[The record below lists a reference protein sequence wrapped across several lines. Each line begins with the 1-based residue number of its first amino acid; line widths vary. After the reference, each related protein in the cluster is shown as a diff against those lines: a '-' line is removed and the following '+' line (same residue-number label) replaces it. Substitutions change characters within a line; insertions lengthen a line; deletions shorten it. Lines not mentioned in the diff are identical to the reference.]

1 MRAVISR
8 AFRCSCFEVIKSEEI
23 FLDWGN
29 IACLAEFH
37 TWQEDKT
44 IPGSECKLVK
54 KENFSTVVSTETTDT
69 ATIDDLDS
77 RWQHVVRRR
86 SFLKG
91 VGMAGAALSAGTLL
105 APAGTAQTSSS
116 RGKLS
121 NGDVALLQFA
131 AWAEIVESDLWTQY
145 AELGGVGPSGGG
157 AAQANEEF
165 QGFIGGNPAYTLA
178 LQNLDGDMP
187 QYITDNTD
195 DELSHAAFLT
205 AFLQSRGVEPVNLE
219 PFRTLPSSQATGAR
233 QIKRITNLMNLNV
246 DLSWYTRYRSGK
258 NPDLG
263 AAFKGPFVIANQ
275 PAIPLND
282 TDTPPS
288 TNPTI
293 PITGRDAERIQA
305 IANTAGF
312 HFAFIEQGGASL
324 YPTLAFK
331 ATDPTVL
338 RILVSIGG
346 VEIDHFGLWHDKG
359 GNAVSQPL
367 AGVVDPVTG
376 LTFPDLNNPATE
388 LTQTNKILPEP
399 CSFISKNL
407 PRCSV
412 IRPTSTQNA
421 GAVATVKAFTD
432 DGLFNGQSGEFLEL
446 SMQLAIA
453 ADSVQRGF

>member
-1 MRAVISR
+1 MKTEENSLSTLV
-8 AFRCSCFEVIKSEEI
+8 SEANSSEAKDSSI
-23 FLDWGN
+23 EEDVQR
-29 IACLAEFH
+29 H
-37 TWQEDKT
+37 WQ
-44 IPGSECKLVK
+44 GVVK
-54 KENFSTVVSTETTDT
+54 
-69 ATIDDLDS
+69 
-77 RWQHVVRRR
+77 RR

-91 VGMAGAALSAGTLL
+91 LGIAGATLSASALL
-105 APAGTAQTSSS
+105 GAEGNAQAARST
-116 RGKLS
+116 GKLS
-121 NGDVALLQFA
+121 KGDVALCQVRL
-131 AWAEIVESDLWTQY
+131 WAELVESDLGTQY

-157 AAQANEEF
+157 AAQADEEF

-205 AFLQSRGVEPVNLE
+205 AFLKSKGEVPLDLE
-219 PFRTLPSSQATGAR
+219 PFRKLPSSKATGAR
-233 QIKRITNLMNLNV
+233 QIKRITNLMNLHV
-246 DLSWYTRYRSGK
+246 DLSWYTRYRSGQ

-263 AAFKGPFVIANQ
+263 RVFKGPLVIKNQ

-288 TNPTI
+288 TIPSI
-293 PITGRDAERIQA
+293 PITGRDAQRIQA

-359 GNAVSQPL
+359 GNAVSQSL
-367 AGVVDPVTG
+367 AGVDLVTG

-388 LTQTNKILPEP
+388 LTQID
-399 CSFISKNL
+399 
-407 PRCSV
+407 
-412 IRPTSTQNA
+412 A
-421 GAVATVKAFTD
+421 GDHGAP
-432 DGLFNGQSGEFLEL
+432 
-446 SMQLAIA
+446 
-453 ADSVQRGF
+453 

>member
-1 MRAVISR
+1 M
-8 AFRCSCFEVIKSEEI
+8 
-23 FLDWGN
+23 
-29 IACLAEFH
+29 AEFYIS
-37 TWQEDKT
+37 QGY
-44 IPGSECKLVK
+44 IKLSQDRSVGLLK
-54 KENFSTVVSTETTDT
+54 KENLSTTVSTETATDPMET
-69 ATIDDLDS
+69 LDS
-77 RWQHVVRRR
+77 RWQRVVERR

-91 VGMAGAALSAGTLL
+91 IGMAEQRCPRAHSLQPKAGLKTSRATAGFLL
-105 APAGTAQTSSS
+105 AMLRFCNS
-116 RGKLS
+116 RCGPKLS
-121 NGDVALLQFA
+121 KVICGPSTRNS
-131 AWAEIVESDLWTQY
+131 AE
-145 AELGGVGPSGGG
+145 PSGGG
-157 AAQANEEF
+157 AAQASEEF
-165 QGFIGGNPAYTLA
+165 QKFIGGNPAYTLA

-205 AFLQSRGVEPVNLE
+205 AFLKSRGELPVDLE
-219 PFRTLPSSQATGAR
+219 PFRVLPSSKATGAR

-263 AAFKGPFVIANQ
+263 AAFKGPFVITNQ

-312 HFAFIEQGGASL
+312 HFAFIEQGHTSL
-324 YPTLAFK
+324 YPTMAFK

-346 VEIDHFGLWHDKG
+346 VEIDHFGQWHDKG
-359 GNAVSQPL
+359 ANAVAQPL
-367 AGVVDPVTG
+367 AGVVDPVTR

-388 LTQTNKILPEP
+388 LTQTNKIPPEP
-399 CSFISKNL
+399 CNFISKSL

-412 IRPTSTQNA
+412 IRPTSTKNG
-421 GAVATVKAFTD
+421 GAEWHDTSRV
-432 DGLFNGQSGEFLEL
+432 GW
-446 SMQLAIA
+446 
-453 ADSVQRGF
+453 

>member
-1 MRAVISR
+1 
-8 AFRCSCFEVIKSEEI
+8 
-23 FLDWGN
+23 
-29 IACLAEFH
+29 
-37 TWQEDKT
+37 
-44 IPGSECKLVK
+44 VK
-54 KENFSTVVSTETTDT
+54 KENLATTVSTETTPPAPVEDV
-69 ATIDDLDS
+69 DS
-77 RWQHVVRRR
+77 RWQRVVERR
-86 SFLKG
+86 SFLKNIG
-91 VGMAGAALSAGTLL
+91 IAGAALSAGALL
-105 APAGTAQTSSS
+105 KTEGNAQTTRSTG
-116 RGKLS
+116 RLS
-121 NGDVALLQFA
+121 KGDAALLQFA
-131 AWAEIVESDLWTQY
+131 LWAETVESDLWTQY

-157 AAQANEEF
+157 AAQSTEEF
-165 QGFIGGNPAYTLA
+165 QGFIGGNPAYSLA

-195 DELSHAAFLT
+195 DELSHAAFLQ
-205 AFLQSRGVEPVNLE
+205 AFLRSRGEAPVDLE
-219 PFRTLPSSQATGAR
+219 PFRNLPSSQATGAR
-233 QIKRITNLMNLNV
+233 QIKRLTNLMNLNV

-263 AAFKGPFVIANQ
+263 AVFKGPFLIKNQ

-293 PITGRDAERIQA
+293 PIAGRDAERIQA

-331 ATDPTVL
+331 ANDPTVL

-359 GNAVSQPL
+359 ANAVAQPL
-367 AGVVDPVTG
+367 AGLADPVTG

-399 CSFISKNL
+399 CNFISKSL

-412 IRPTSTQNA
+412 IRPTSTQNG
-421 GAVATVKAFTD
+421 GAVATVKAFTE
-432 DGLFNGQSGEFLEL
+432 DGLFIGQPAAFFEL
-446 SMQLAIA
+446 SMQLAVA
-453 ADSVQRGF
+453 ADSVRRGL

>member
-1 MRAVISR
+1 MKEENLPSKSTLEARSPET
-8 AFRCSCFEVIKSEEI
+8 SGDEVQRHWNSV
-23 FLDWGN
+23 
-29 IACLAEFH
+29 
-37 TWQEDKT
+37 
-44 IPGSECKLVK
+44 VK
-54 KENFSTVVSTETTDT
+54 
-69 ATIDDLDS
+69 
-77 RWQHVVRRR
+77 RR
-86 SFLKG
+86 SFLRG
-91 VGMAGAALSAGTLL
+91 IGMTGAALSAGALL
-105 APAGTAQTSSS
+105 PTEGRAQTRSNNS
-116 RGKLS
+116 RLS
-121 NGDVALLQFA
+121 PGDVALLQFA

-165 QGFIGGNPAYTLA
+165 QGFIGGNPAYALA

-195 DELSHAAFLT
+195 DELSHAAFIT
-205 AFLQSRGVEPVNLE
+205 AFLRSRGEVPLDLE
-219 PFRTLPSSQATGAR
+219 PFRILPSSQATGAR

-246 DLSWYTRYRSGK
+246 DLSWYTRYRSGQ

-263 AAFKGPFVIANQ
+263 AVFKGPLVITNQ

-282 TDTPPS
+282 TDTPPA

-399 CSFISKNL
+399 CDFIHKDL

-412 IRPTSTQNA
+412 IRPTSTRLA
-421 GAVATVKAFTD
+421 GAVATVKAFIE
-432 DGLFNGQSGEFLEL
+432 DGLFIGQSDEFFDL
-446 SMQLAIA
+446 SMKLATA
-453 ADSVQRGF
+453 ADSVVRGF

>member
-1 MRAVISR
+1 M
-8 AFRCSCFEVIKSEEI
+8 KEEN
-23 FLDWGN
+23 L
-29 IACLAEFH
+29 
-37 TWQEDKT
+37 Q
-44 IPGSECKLVK
+44 
-54 KENFSTVVSTETTDT
+54 STVVPEATSPEATPSSTGEDVQ
-69 ATIDDLDS
+69 
-77 RWQHVVRRR
+77 RHWKGVVKRR

-91 VGMAGAALSAGTLL
+91 LGMAGATLSASTLL
-105 APAGTAQTSSS
+105 ATESSAQSSS
-116 RGKLS
+116 SNDRLSRG
-121 NGDVALLQFA
+121 DPPLLQFA
-131 AWAEIVESDLWTQY
+131 LWAEIVESDLWTQY

-157 AAQANEEF
+157 AAQSSEEF

-195 DELSHAAFLT
+195 DELSHAAFLK
-205 AFLQSRGVEPVNLE
+205 AFLRSRGEVPLNLE
-219 PFRTLPSSQATGAR
+219 PFRKLPSSRATGAR
-233 QIKRITNLMNLNV
+233 QIKRLTNLMNLNV

-263 AAFKGPFVIANQ
+263 AAFKGPFVIKNQ

-399 CSFISKNL
+399 CNFISKSL

-412 IRPTSTQNA
+412 IRPTSTQNG

-432 DGLFNGQSGEFLEL
+432 DGLFIGQSAAFLQL

>member
-1 MRAVISR
+1 M
-8 AFRCSCFEVIKSEEI
+8 K
-23 FLDWGN
+23 
-29 IACLAEFH
+29 
-37 TWQEDKT
+37 DKNS
-44 IPGSECKLVK
+44 PSA
-54 KENFSTVVSTETTDT
+54 VVSETNASKTMLASTEEDVQ
-69 ATIDDLDS
+69 
-77 RWQHVVRRR
+77 REWQGVVKRR

-91 VGMAGAALSAGTLL
+91 LGIAGAALSASALL
-105 APAGTAQTSSS
+105 AGEGTAQTSS
-116 RGKLS
+116 RTARLS
-121 NGDVALLQFA
+121 KGDVALLQFA

-157 AAQANEEF
+157 AAQSNEEF
-165 QGFIGGNPAYTLA
+165 QKFIGGNPAYNLA

-195 DELSHAAFLT
+195 DELSHAAFLK
-205 AFLQSRGVEPVNLE
+205 AFLRSRGVEPVDLE
-219 PFRTLPSSQATGAR
+219 PFRKLPSSKATGAR

-263 AAFKGPFVIANQ
+263 EAFQGPFVIANQ

-288 TNPTI
+288 TNPTV

-399 CSFISKNL
+399 CNFISKDL

-412 IRPTSTQNA
+412 IRPTSTQNG
-421 GAVATVKAFTD
+421 GAVATVKAFTE
-432 DGLFNGQSGEFLEL
+432 DGLFIGQPDEFLEL
-446 SMQLAIA
+446 AMDLAVA
-453 ADSVQRGF
+453 ADSVRRGF

>member
-1 MRAVISR
+1 M
-8 AFRCSCFEVIKSEEI
+8 KEEN
-23 FLDWGN
+23 L
-29 IACLAEFH
+29 
-37 TWQEDKT
+37 
-44 IPGSECKLVK
+44 P
-54 KENFSTVVSTETTDT
+54 STVAPEVSSPETASASTG
-69 ATIDDLDS
+69 DDVQ
-77 RWQHVVRRR
+77 RHWQGVVKRR

-91 VGMAGAALSAGTLL
+91 LGMAGATLSAGTLL
-105 APAGTAQTSSS
+105 ATKSKAQSSS
-116 RGKLS
+116 SNDKLS
-121 NGDVALLQFA
+121 RGDVALLQFA
-131 AWAEIVESDLWTQY
+131 LWAELVESDLWTQY

-157 AAQANEEF
+157 AAQASEEF
-165 QGFIGGNPAYTLA
+165 QGFIGGNPAYALA

-205 AFLQSRGVEPVNLE
+205 AFLKSRGEVPLDLE
-219 PFRTLPSSQATGAR
+219 PFRKLPSSQATGAR

-263 AAFKGPFVIANQ
+263 AAFKGPFVITNQ

-282 TDTPPS
+282 TDTPPT

-293 PITGRDAERIQA
+293 PITGRDAERLQA

-399 CSFISKNL
+399 CNFISKSL

-412 IRPTSTQNA
+412 IRPTSTQNG

-432 DGLFNGQSGEFLEL
+432 DGLFIGQSDAFLQL
-446 SMQLAIA
+446 SIQLAIA
-453 ADSVQRGF
+453 ADSVERGF